1 MASANDSSKRRR
13 LLGDASPDASCLLSD
28 LPNGILT
35 HVANYLDAPSRL
47 FFAAALANQNTAASD
62 ERNSVIVD
70 NEWTTLDF
78 GDIEEDLAVKLI
90 NGDISAVLLCID
102 AVNRLKRLKLTNCIN
117 ITGVGLEPLRGSTI
131 IEQIDLSLVGDHQS
145 PNISPKP
152 PISCEFVLPIL
163 DSIIEREGC
172 SLRHVQ
178 FPSVWSEGGKSIQFE
193 QFRIR
198 YNEMLDNRGVGCA
211 KCNTNLPPG
220 DLSWIGERIVQN
232 FTCYE
237 CLKHFCITCT
247 NDDGEDV
254 LGHCHNCKKG
264 YCTDCQKSKGCICCD
279 FEYCVDC
286 RDFTDCSGCDSVF
299 CEECIASGNEHSK
312 CYECEGRFCNDFC
325 AKYEISTHCDSC
337 KKSCCNNCQEDYHQ
351 EDWPSCKR
359 CRDCFCDDCN
369 EKKGILYAI
378 QMCDSCY
385 TSYCGDCREFV
396 TFEGDDIMCE
406 EDEENKNCAGC
417 VQLAGLISDEK
428 WRLRNGSS
436 FELSK

>member
-1 MASANDSSKRRR
+1 MASAANDSSKRRR
-13 LLGDASPDASCLLSD
+13 LLGDASPDAGCLLSD
-28 LPNGILT
+28 LPNGVLT

-47 FFAAALANQNTAASD
+47 LFAAALTNQIAVESD
-62 ERNSVIVD
+62 ERNAAIVD

-78 GDIEEDLAVKLI
+78 GDIKKDLAVKLI
-90 NGDISAVLLCID
+90 DRDICAVLLCID

-131 IEQIDLSLVGDHQS
+131 IEQIDLSLVGKHQS
-145 PNISPKP
+145 PRLSSRP
-152 PISCEFVLPIL
+152 PISRDFVLPIL

-299 CEECIASGNEHSK
+299 CEECIASGSATNVRDVFAMSFAQNMKYRLIAIAVRRVAVITVRRIIIRMRIGLLVIDAATASVTIATRRKAYYTQYKCATVVTRATVVIVGNLLRSK
-312 CYECEGRFCNDFC
+312 GMILCVKRM
-325 AKYEISTHCDSC
+325 
-337 KKSCCNNCQEDYHQ
+337 KKTRIALDVSN
-351 EDWPSCKR
+351 
-359 CRDCFCDDCN
+359 
-369 EKKGILYAI
+369 
-378 QMCDSCY
+378 
-385 TSYCGDCREFV
+385 
-396 TFEGDDIMCE
+396 
-406 EDEENKNCAGC
+406 
-417 VQLAGLISDEK
+417 
-428 WRLRNGSS
+428 
-436 FELSK
+436 